1 MFSLKDWQRASLS
14 RLLSSSSDLS
24 SSALEVE
31 QDGNDALIG
40 ASSWS
45 DDWKVLILDN
55 DTRSIIAPLLSVGE
69 LRSLAVTL
77 HLTIDAPRDALPDV
91 SAVYFVRPT
100 PSNVAAIATD
110 AAASRYRDAS
120 VHFASPVSRPVLE
133 GFARACVESGSVSRI
148 KKVVDQHLAYVALE
162 SRLFTLNMRSG
173 FASYRSPSSANV
185 NDGEGIRNF
194 AQQTAVGLLS
204 VFSTIGTVPVI
215 VFQNGGPSELVA
227 RSLDELIRDHLGSPG
242 LGAFGSLGGGGAGA
256 AGALPMPLPGRK
268 RPEPLGFG
276 AGSRPVLILVDRDID
291 LVAPL
296 AHSNTYQSLVDD
308 CFGPISSNRVV
319 IPESA
324 LPSGSSESSI
334 VGDAASS
341 GFFSAALSF
350 IGVGS
355 SAGQK
360 KSGGQGKTV
369 YLDADADP
377 FWRNHAGDDYQR
389 AVEAQENEAKDAAA
403 REDALRQ
410 SRAALGAS
418 GLADDAAMAAQLA
431 LGSSGPDASA
441 STLLTAINS
450 LPELLKRKKMLEV
463 HASILMALFKTALES
478 RTMNAY
484 TDLESALL
492 QGETL
497 DRNGVLQLCSDNA
510 EGRVFEDRLR
520 LAAMH
525 LLTCPLT
532 SSFNSSSSSSSSSAA
547 SSSSSSSSLSSSSS
561 SVGASA
567 TPAGVLESEMQTLLS
582 TLQSSL
588 VGPEKT
594 SAEATASAKKPIN
607 TMSADTTLLMKR
619 ATLVLGYVK
628 HLRSVAAATSGGFGA
643 GGSSQMGGFSL
654 SQAVGGGTGGALLD
668 AGGRLFGNILS
679 AASSVARSAARGAAR
694 LVAGEARMPLTRV
707 VSAICEGK
715 PSSAPGFGL
724 ESFGVLDPRVGGR
737 ARGGASL
744 QAQTYGVFAAQAN
757 AAATAAAAGGS
768 QLSSNGSIA
777 VGAASAAQSASFKNA
792 FVFVV
797 GGGCYGEAHDVQRWA
812 EKAEPR
818 RTIIYGSTDLVNGKT
833 FLDQLESLGQE
844 TTSH

>member
-14 RLLSSSSDLS
+14 RLLSSDLNSSNSYVD
-24 SSALEVE
+24 
-31 QDGNDALIG
+31 QDNNEG
-40 ASSWS
+40 ASSSTAWS

-100 PSNVAAIATD
+100 PTNVAAIATD
-110 AAASRYRDAS
+110 AAISRYRDAS
-120 VHFASPVSRPVLE
+120 VHFSSPIPRPVLE

-148 KKVVDQHLAYVALE
+148 KRVVDQHLAYVALE
-162 SRLFTLNMRSG
+162 SRLFTLNMRSS
-173 FASYRSPSSANV
+173 FAAYRSPSSANV
-185 NDGEGIRNF
+185 NDGEGVRDF
-194 AQQTAVGLLS
+194 AQRTAIGLLS

-215 VFQNGGPSELVA
+215 IFQNGGPSELVA
-227 RSLDELIRDHLGSPG
+227 RFLDELIRDHLGSPG
-242 LGAFGSLGGGGAGA
+242 MGAFGSLGGGGAGS
-256 AGALPMPLPGRK
+256 AGAMPMPLPGRK

-276 AGSRPVLILVDRDID
+276 AGSRPALVLIDRDLD

-308 CFGPISSNRVV
+308 CFGPITSNRVV

-324 LPSGSSESSI
+324 LPAGNSESSI
-334 VGDAASS
+334 VGDAATG

-355 SAGQK
+355 SAGTK
-360 KSGGQGKTV
+360 KAVGQGKTV

-403 REDALRQ
+403 REESLRQ

-418 GLADDAAMAAQLA
+418 GIADDAAMAAQLA
-431 LGSSGPDASA
+431 LGTSGPDASA

-463 HASILMALFKTALES
+463 HASILLALFKTALES
-478 RTMNAY
+478 RTMNAF
-484 TDLESALL
+484 TDLETALL
-492 QGETL
+492 QGESL
-497 DRNGVLQLCSDNA
+497 DRNGVLQLCSDNS
-510 EGRVFEDRLR
+510 EGRIFEDRIR
-520 LAAMH
+520 LASMH
-525 LLTCPLT
+525 LLTCPLG
-532 SSFNSSSSSSSSSAA
+532 SNLSA
-547 SSSSSSSSLSSSSS
+547 SSSSTSNNASSS
-561 SVGASA
+561 
-567 TPAGVLESEMQTLLS
+567 PAGVLESEMQTLLS
-582 TLQSSL
+582 ALQSSL
-588 VGPEKT
+588 SGPEKLNTEAGATNTT
-594 SAEATASAKKPIN
+594 SASTKKPNN
-607 TMSADTTLLMKR
+607 TTAETATMMRR

-628 HLRSVAAATSGGFGA
+628 HLRSVAAATSGGFGS
-643 GGSSQMGGFSL
+643 GGSNQGGSFSL
-654 SQAVGGGTGGALLD
+654 GQAVGGGTGGALLD

-694 LVAGEARMPLTRV
+694 LVAGEARMPVTRV

-715 PSSAPGFGL
+715 PSLAPGFGL
-724 ESFGVLDPRVGGR
+724 EAYGVLDPRVGGR
-737 ARGGASL
+737 ARGVLS
-744 QAQTYGVFAAQAN
+744 QAQNYGVFAAQAN
-757 AAATAAAAGGS
+757 AAATAAAGGGS
-768 QLSSNGSIA
+768 QLSASGVA

-818 RTIIYGSTDLVNGKT
+818 RTIVYGSTDMVNGKT

-844 TTSH
+844 TVQ

>member
-14 RLLSSSSDLS
+14 RLLSSDLS
-24 SSALEVE
+24 NSTLEVE
-31 QDGNDALIG
+31 QDGNDAFHS
-40 ASSWS
+40 SSWS

-100 PSNVAAIATD
+100 PTNVAAIATD
-110 AAASRYRDAS
+110 AAVSRYRDAS

-162 SRLFTLNMRSG
+162 SRLFSLNMRSG
-173 FASYRSPSSANV
+173 FAAYRSPSSANV
-185 NDGEGIRNF
+185 NDGEGIRSF

-215 VFQNGGPSELVA
+215 IFQNGGPSELVA

-242 LGAFGSLGGGGAGA
+242 MGAFGSLGGGGAGA
-256 AGALPMPLPGRK
+256 AGAMPLPLPGRK

-276 AGSRPVLILVDRDID
+276 AGSRPVLVLVDRDLD

-308 CFGPISSNRVV
+308 CFGPITSNRVV

-334 VGDAASS
+334 VGDAATG

-355 SAGQK
+355 GAGQK
-360 KSGGQGKTV
+360 RAGGQGKTV

-418 GLADDAAMAAQLA
+418 GIADDAAMAAQLA
-431 LGSSGPDASA
+431 LGTSGPDASA

-484 TDLESALL
+484 TDLETALL
-492 QGETL
+492 QGEPL
-497 DRNGVLQLCSDNA
+497 DRNGVLQLCADNA

-525 LLTCPLT
+525 LLTCPL
-532 SSFNSSSSSSSSSAA
+532 SSTLNASSSSSASVNA
-547 SSSSSSSSLSSSSS
+547 SSS
-561 SVGASA
+561 
-567 TPAGVLESEMQTLLS
+567 PAGVLESEMQILLS

-594 SAEATASAKKPIN
+594 SAEGTPSSSSAKKPN
-607 TMSADTTLLMKR
+607 NASAETASLMRR
-619 ATLVLGYVK
+619 AALVLGYVK
-628 HLRSVAAATSGGFGA
+628 HLRGVAAATSGGFGA
-643 GGSSQMGGFSL
+643 GGSSQTGGFSL

-724 ESFGVLDPRVGGR
+724 EAYGVLDPRVGGR
-737 ARGGASL
+737 ARGGASS
-744 QAQTYGVFAAQAN
+744 QAQSYGAFAAQAN

-768 QLSSNGSIA
+768 QLSASSSAA
-777 VGAASAAQSASFKNA
+777 VGAAAAAQSATFKNA

-818 RTIIYGSTDLVNGKT
+818 RTIVYGSTDLVNGKT

-844 TTSH
+844 TSQ